1 MMAHIINQEHLRN
14 MYLSSSVVTDV
25 EMISEVLP
33 DSDAVVTSNG
43 IYEALSNLSAN
54 IMLSIL

>member
-1 MMAHIINQEHLRN
+1 MAHIINQEHLGN

-25 EMISEVLP
+25 EIVSEVLS

-54 IMLSIL
+54 IMLAII